1 MDNKK
6 LNQLKEEYK
15 NIPVP
20 KELEGVVH
28 QALRSG
34 KKTRQSRKLGQ
45 RIATVAATV
54 IILVGGINISPT
66 MASVLAD
73 VPGMKNIVQVLTF
86 RDYQFDDGLHQ
97 ANIEVPVISGLEE
110 SGLGEA
116 LNQKYLEENQR
127 LYEDFMADVKEM
139 EALGDGH
146 LGVDSGYEIKTDN
159 ERLLAIGRYVV
170 NVVGSSSTVFKYD
183 TIDKVE
189 QVLITLPSLF
199 KDDSYI
205 EVISEYIVN
214 EMKVKMKADP
224 NLMYWVVTE
233 ENQDEKMYFEPFTQI
248 DPEQSFY
255 INPDYKLVISFD
267 KYEVGPGV
275 MGVQEFIIPTEVID
289 DLLVSNEYIKP

>member
-6 LNQLKEEYK
+6 LNQLKEDYK
-15 NIPVP
+15 NTPVP
-20 KELEGVVH
+20 KELEGIVQ
-28 QALRSG
+28 QALQSG
-34 KKTRQSRKLGQ
+34 KKTTQSCKLGR
-45 RIATVAATV
+45 RIATVAAAV
-54 IILVGGINISPT
+54 VLLVGGINISPT

-139 EALGDGH
+139 EALGEGH

-183 TIDKVE
+183 TLDKVE

-205 EVISEYIVN
+205 EVISDYIVN
-214 EMKVKMKADP
+214 EMKAKMKADP
-224 NLMYWVVTE
+224 NLMYWVVMD
-233 ENQDEKMYFEPFTQI
+233 ENQDEEMYFEPFTQI
-248 DPEQSFY
+248 APEQSFY
-255 INPDYKLVISFD
+255 INPDFKLVISFD

-289 DLLVSNEYIKP
+289 DLLVSNEYIK